1 MNDENETIF
10 CGKRIGVNKAP
21 LIVAEI
27 GFNHNGNVD
36 LACKMIKSAAQSGA
50 DIVKLQTF
58 IGSELISK
66 KIKAQDPDSPNQ
78 EIYLHEFFQRLSTQ
92 VPLIC

>member
-1 MNDENETIF
+1 MNDENKTIF
-10 CGKRIGVNKAP
+10 CGKSIGINKAP

-58 IGSELISK
+58 IG
-66 KIKAQDPDSPNQ
+66 NQ
-78 EIYLHEFFQRLSTQ
+78 GARPRLAESRNIFTRIFSTL
-92 VPLIC
+92 PTTP